1 MKKIILIAFSVCALY
16 SCTTQRLYSWG
27 NYETTSYN
35 YLKATNDKTSADLVK
50 SYQELIKKQTGSR
63 GVVPPGIYADYGF
76 LLLQMNQTE
85 KGREMLMKEIELY
98 PESKVFIDRILK
110 KLDK

>member
-1 MKKIILIAFSVCALY
+1 MKKIILIAFSICALY
-16 SCTTQRLYSWG
+16 SCTAPKLYSWS

-35 YLKATNDKTSADLVK
+35 YLKASNEKTSADLVK
-50 SYQELIKKQTGSR
+50 SYQEIIKKQEGTR

-76 LLLQMNQTE
+76 LLLQLNKTTE
-85 KGREMLMKEIELY
+85 GKEMLMKEIELY

-110 KLDK
+110 KLD

>member
-1 MKKIILIAFSVCALY
+1 MKKIILVAFSICALY
-16 SCTTQRLYSWG
+16 SCTTQKLYSWS

-50 SYQELIKKQTGSR
+50 SYEDIIKKQNGSR
-63 GVVPPGIYADYGF
+63 KVVPPGIYADYGF
-76 LLLQMNQTE
+76 LLLQMNKPTE
-85 KGREMLMKEIELY
+85 GKTMLIKEIELY

-110 KLDK
+110 KLEK

>member
-16 SCTTQRLYSWG
+16 SCTTPKLYSWS

-35 YLKATNDKTSADLVK
+35 YLKATNEKTSAELIK
-50 SYQELIKKQTGSR
+50 SYQDIIKKQNGSR

-76 LLLQMNQTE
+76 LLLQMNKTKE
-85 KGREMLMKEIELY
+85 GKEMLMKEIELY
-98 PESKVFIDRILK
+98 PEAKVFIDRILK
-110 KLDK
+110 KLD